1 MTTVIEPTNPIMDSG
16 SNDIEE
22 DEWETAVLNF
32 KPTKNLICHA
42 DSHSSWSMTD
52 KEINPSHKGADLS
65 LYRFKVPIAEVSP
78 ATTASVSPIPS
89 DTEADEPIKQ
99 KKGIRNPYAKYPYF
113 IASVKNTVA
122 KSLFP
127 KAEHPLGN
135 LKESLKTPYGLTNFI
150 SEVRN
155 QYIKPLF
162 YVLKSTAYFNPIT
175 KTRVPI
181 KKGERIDPNLAFVA
195 LGDQVKVYKLFGFQG
210 HVGSKKT
217 DEDSKRAELLDYLK
231 YILYDT
237 NTFINFIQILLQHLF
252 VEVEETDIRRTCETI
267 RLRSDYEQKSYGLP
281 EKWFHDAKW
290 KKLTYV
296 YGGSTIDNIGGG
308 DGGFS
313 LEMMQCIKKTA
324 AFQV

>member
-1 MTTVIEPTNPIMDSG
+1 MSTFIETSID
-16 SNDIEE
+16 E

-32 KPTKNLICHA
+32 KL
-42 DSHSSWSMTD
+42 
-52 KEINPSHKGADLS
+52 
-65 LYRFKVPIAEVSP
+65 PITEVSP
-78 ATTASVSPIPS
+78 VTTASVSPIPS

-99 KKGIRNPYAKYPYF
+99 KKNIKNPYAKYPYF
-113 IASVKNTVA
+113 IASVKGTVA
-122 KSLFP
+122 KALFP
-127 KAEHPLGN
+127 KAEHPLGS
-135 LKESLKTPYGLTNFI
+135 LKDSLKTPYGLTNFM

-155 QYIKPLF
+155 NYIKPLF

-175 KTRVPI
+175 KTRVPP
-181 KKGERIDPNLAFVA
+181 KKSERVDPNLAFVA

-252 VEVEETDIRRTCETI
+252 VEVDETDISRTCDII
-267 RLRSDYEQKSYGLP
+267 RQQSEYEQKSYGLP

-313 LEMMQCIKKTA
+313 LEMMQCMKKTA

>member
-52 KEINPSHKGADLS
+52 KEINPSSPKGADLS

-150 SEVRN
+150 AEVRN

-181 KKGERIDPNLAFVA
+181 KRVSVLTLILHLLHWETKSRYTSSSGFRATLE
-195 LGDQVKVYKLFGFQG
+195 VKRQT
-210 HVGSKKT
+210 KT
-217 DEDSKRAELLDYLK
+217 ASEQNFWI
-231 YILYDT
+231 ILS
-237 NTFINFIQILLQHLF
+237 TFYTIQI
-252 VEVEETDIRRTCETI
+252 
-267 RLRSDYEQKSYGLP
+267 RLSISFRFCY
-281 EKWFHDAKW
+281 
-290 KKLTYV
+290 
-296 YGGSTIDNIGGG
+296 NI
-308 DGGFS
+308 FS
-313 LEMMQCIKKTA
+313 
-324 AFQV
+324 